1 MRFKN
6 IWLYFCNIIA
16 MKKNYPFYSVFIICF
31 FVSCA
36 NYGDSLLYF
45 NKNAKISGIKTV
57 LYFEPEVF
65 PDITEIKDPTFSAF
79 YNATSDKMKSIGS
92 VKYLQVNTS
101 VPFDEVDSKMIKEIC
116 KNNNADVAVVPKV
129 KYFKVGFGKYV
140 FSNQVVVSLKLYD
153 SSGNFVMET
162 SYDTYKGNARLLGSA
177 ENSVIIGTKGA
188 IRKMEKELR
197 NRQVIL
203 KKAS

>member
-1 MRFKN
+1 M
-6 IWLYFCNIIA
+6 YFCNINT
-16 MKKNYPFYSVFIICF
+16 MKKNYPFSILLLCIIM
-31 FVSCA
+31 SCA
-36 NYGDSLLYF
+36 NYGDSLLYY
-45 NKNAKISGIKTV
+45 KKDAKINGVKTV
-57 LYFEPEVF
+57 LFFDPEVF
-65 PDITEIKDPTFSAF
+65 PDIDEIKDPTYSAF
-79 YNATSDKMKSIGS
+79 SNAASDKMRSIS
-92 VKYLQVNTS
+92 IKYLQVNKAI
-101 VPFDEVDSKMIKEIC
+101 PFEEIDTKIVQEIC
-116 KNNNADVAVVPKV
+116 KNNNADVAIIPKV

-153 SSGNFVMET
+153 SEGNYIMET

-203 KKAS
+203 RKAS

>member
-1 MRFKN
+1 M
-6 IWLYFCNIIA
+6 YFCNINT
-16 MKKNYPFYSVFIICF
+16 MKKNYPFYILLLCIIM
-31 FVSCA
+31 SCA
-36 NYGDSLLYF
+36 NYGDSLLYY
-45 NKNAKISGIKTV
+45 KKDAKINGVKTV
-57 LYFEPEVF
+57 LFFDPEVF
-65 PDITEIKDPTFSAF
+65 PDIDEIKDPTYSAF
-79 YNATSDKMKSIGS
+79 SNAASDKMRSIS
-92 VKYLQVNTS
+92 IKYLQVNKAI
-101 VPFDEVDSKMIKEIC
+101 PFEEIDTKIVQEIC
-116 KNNNADVAVVPKV
+116 KNNNADVAIIPKV

-153 SSGNFVMET
+153 SEGNYIMET

-203 KKAS
+203 RKAS